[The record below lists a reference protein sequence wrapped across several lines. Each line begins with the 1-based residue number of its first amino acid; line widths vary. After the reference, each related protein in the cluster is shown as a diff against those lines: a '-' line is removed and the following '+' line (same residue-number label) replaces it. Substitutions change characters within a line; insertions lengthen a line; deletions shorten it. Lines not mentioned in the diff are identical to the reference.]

1 MIQLT
6 NGQLEKLQ
14 KLERKFIAENSGKKC
29 EVTDGVVHY
38 GEDFTLALNVDN
50 LNDPSISGEFE
61 TLTKNRHKQDFA
73 EHLIENFDESM
84 EEIGLGPL
92 SEEEKNDYIGALSAY
107 RINMKAYNDLYKTR
121 LEVKCLEGLA
131 ASYGSSV
138 KSSMNKDAVDKQLK
152 ANEVGDIGDHLSKS
166 GQTVIRESIGEDEL
180 RKDMI
185 SDDPITDDI
194 EPRISFTKSVSN
206 FFAQVH
212 RTLVTGLKSWWTGEP
227 LENAQKAYDLEHMT
241 PEEKMSNHL
250 DKAFG
255 VEDANDL
262 FNDDDLDFGNKT
274 GKMGL

>member
-14 KLERKFIAENSGKKC
+14 QLENKFIAETSGKKC
-29 EVTDGVVHY
+29 QVTEGIVHY
-38 GEDFTLALNVDN
+38 DEDYILATNVEMLGN
-50 LNDPSISGEFE
+50 PSISKEFE
-61 TLTKNRHKQDFA
+61 TLTKNRHKADFA
-73 EHLIENFDESM
+73 EHLIDNFDEKM

-92 SEEEKNDYIGALSAY
+92 SEEETNNYIGALAAY
-107 RINMKAYNDLYKTR
+107 STNLRAYNELFKTK
-121 LEVKCLEGLA
+121 LEVTCLEALA
-131 ASYGSSV
+131 ASYGSSR
-138 KSSMNKDAVDKQLK
+138 KSFMNKDAVDKQLK
-152 ANEVGDIGDHLSKS
+152 ANETGDLGEHLNKS
-166 GQTVIRESIGEDEL
+166 GQVVVRESIGESDL
-180 RKDMI
+180 KKDMI
-185 SDDPITDDI
+185 SDEPITGDI
-194 EPRISFTKSVSN
+194 EPRISFTKSVSD

-241 PEEKMSNHL
+241 PEEKMSGHL

-262 FNDDDLDFGNKT
+262 FNDDELDFGSQA